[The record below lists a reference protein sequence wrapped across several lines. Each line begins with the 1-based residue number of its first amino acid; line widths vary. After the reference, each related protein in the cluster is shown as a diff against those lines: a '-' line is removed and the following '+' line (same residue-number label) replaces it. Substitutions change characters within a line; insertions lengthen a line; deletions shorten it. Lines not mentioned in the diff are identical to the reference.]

1 MAFRPPDKP
10 QADVAAGARGDPE
23 ASRPEGSMEGRT
35 EGRTEGKAEPANPG
49 AANTEPN
56 DRGAGTVAALA
67 ICMVLLGF
75 SVVALVMVQASV
87 AAVRAA
93 AAADLAALAGADALR
108 GLGPSGAAPSADYA
122 AGIQGF
128 SGLDAG
134 AGADSGNQG
143 SSRLDVDVDADADT
157 GAGAASRTG
166 NACRVAG
173 EVAARNNAALR
184 DCTADPRSGS
194 VTVEMEVQVP
204 ALPVPATARAR
215 AGPPG

>member
-1 MAFRPPDKP
+1 MAFRPPGKP
-10 QADVAAGARGDPE
+10 QAEDVAGAHGDPD
-23 ASRPEGSMEGRT
+23 ASRPEGGTEGRT
-35 EGRTEGKAEPANPG
+35 EGRDEGRTEPANT
-49 AANTEPN
+49 AANTAPN

-108 GLGPSGAAPSADYA
+108 GLGPPGTAPSADYA
-122 AGIQGF
+122 AGIQGS
-128 SGLDAG
+128 SGLG
-134 AGADSGNQG
+134 GGTGADAGNQG
-143 SSRLDVDVDADADT
+143 SSRLDADADADP

-184 DCTADPRSGS
+184 DCTADPRSGT